1 MIRGVSQCINNQTFS
16 LGMRH
21 RRSLRV
27 FSIIGRWHPND
38 TRGAMPISRVKG
50 ILSNIIPEHYDKLRV
65 SGKDKGGMAMQQ
77 EKKRVLVVHSFEGH
91 AIEYRKK
98 RLETNHFLQERYEFK
113 HACICSR
120 DDYYSPTYVLNGAD
134 IFNRLRKHVLRFN
147 PDYLLV
153 HCGGAVARFGEEVTF
168 ALGKLKN
175 QYAIEVAFESNSL
188 RTEFRLH
195 GRLQHLETHLEEA
208 QRLADEIFRF
218 ERNGRFA

>member
-1 MIRGVSQCINNQTFS
+1 
-16 LGMRH
+16 MRH
-21 RRSLRV
+21 KRSLRV
-27 FSIIGRWHPND
+27 FSIIGRWYPND
-38 TRGAMPISRVKG
+38 TCSATAISRVNV
-50 ILSNIIPEHYDKLRV
+50 ILNNILPEHYDKLRV
-65 SGKDKGGMAMQQ
+65 LGEDKGGMTMQQ

-91 AIEYRKK
+91 AMEYRRK
-98 RLETNHFLQERYEFK
+98 RLEANHFLQERYEFE

-153 HCGGAVARFGEEVTF
+153 HCGGAVARFGEEVIFT
-168 ALGKLKN
+168 LRRLKN
-175 QYAIEVAFESNSL
+175 QHAIEIAFESNWL
-188 RTEFRLH
+188 RTELRFH